1 MFIGAAVLQ
10 TIGYVAIAIGA
21 LLAMIVI
28 HEFGHYLAG
37 RLLGFKILE
46 FSIGFGPAIF
56 KRKGKKNGVVF
67 SIRPFPLGGSC
78 QFLSEDEENDAPDA
92 FNNKAPWKRLIVLF
106 AGAFF
111 NFIAALIIITL
122 IFTFYGQILPTVV
135 NVFSDSPNAG
145 ILMEGDA
152 ILSVNGKQM
161 NIVMADDFQKAFSE
175 VGESVELKVLRDGKV
190 RKITLTKQDCVL
202 YSYDADTGT
211 YKPDLDE
218 NGDEIKG
225 HVFGFNTIIYPQKIN
240 FFQALGR
247 SFSFSF
253 FLVGK
258 ILAAFGMLITGQIG
272 MENAGGPI
280 TTISLMTTAA
290 SSGFSVFSYVIC
302 LISANLAVMNLM
314 PLPALDGSRMVF
326 CLIEWIFKKPVKKN
340 IEAAIH
346 LGGFFLL
353 IGFAVF
359 ADVFRI
365 LTVGL

>member
-1 MFIGAAVLQ
+1 MLIAATFLQ
-10 TIGYVAIAIGA
+10 SAGYIAIAIGA

-78 QFLSEDEENDAPDA
+78 QFLSEDASSDDPSA
-92 FNNKAPWKRLIVLF
+92 FNNKEPWKRLIVLF

-122 IFTFYGQILPTVV
+122 IFTFYGQLLPTIS
-135 NVFSDSPNAG
+135 NVYDDSSNKE
-145 ILMEGDA
+145 ILLEGDA
-152 ILSVNGKQM
+152 ILTINGKQM
-161 NIVMADDFQKAFSE
+161 NIVMADDFQEAFSN
-175 VGESVELKVLRDGKV
+175 VNNTVELGVLRNGKII
-190 RKITLTKQDCVL
+190 KLTLTKSECVL
-202 YSYDADTGT
+202 GSY
-211 YKPDLDE
+211 DE
-218 NGDEIKG
+218 NGVFTPELDESG
-225 HVFGFNTIIYPQKIN
+225 NEQTAFMFGFTSAITAQRLN
-240 FFQALGR
+240 FFHALGR

-258 ILAAFGMLITGQIG
+258 ILEAFAMLFTGKIG
-272 MENAGGPI
+272 LENAGGPI
-280 TTISLMTTAA
+280 TTISLMSTAA
-290 SSGFSVFSYVIC
+290 SSGFAVFSYVIC

-326 CLIEWIFKKPVKKN
+326 CLIEWIFKKPVKKS

-346 LGGFFLL
+346 VTGFFLL

-365 LTVGL
+365 FTVGL